1 MYSRKK
7 SEYVKRFFL
16 ASNFFA
22 CYKASIAQHNSMK
35 SLTQRT
41 YATWWWKLNRCW
53 IYNLFKK
60 WIFIA
65 NFHKFLNQNQ
75 EKKKLNFGNLKF
87 KCDFFFISLLR
98 QFSKYNDF
106 FIPCLSLLHL
116 IKNCIRLDKRF
127 CLSFAY
133 TFSSPTVSYASHSKN
148 MCTCSR
154 EKEI

>member
-1 MYSRKK
+1 MCVEGALITSQFTFLQSQSTSARWHHYAMCAMRSHQSALRPIEVIALNCQQFHSHVLEKK

-65 NFHKFLNQNQ
+65 NFHKFLNSNQNQNQ
-75 EKKKLNFGNLKF
+75 EKKIKF
-87 KCDFFFISLLR
+87 WKF
-98 QFSKYNDF
+98 
-106 FIPCLSLLHL
+106 
-116 IKNCIRLDKRF
+116 
-127 CLSFAY
+127 
-133 TFSSPTVSYASHSKN
+133 
-148 MCTCSR
+148 
-154 EKEI
+154 EI